1 MAKKSNN
8 SGESAETPIRFKVRL
23 PGFSGPHPV
32 GIRFQDNLG
41 YTDNPAIAEA
51 ARQQGWEVTEES
63 AETSAD

>member
-1 MAKKSNN
+1 
-8 SGESAETPIRFKVRL
+8 
-23 PGFSGPHPV
+23 V

-63 AETSAD
+63 AETSAE